1 MLASVPPSIPRQH
14 AIQTID
20 ASERHNACPVP
31 SRPVRHQPYP
41 KHEHSLITHLHSS
54 RQPKSTARPSNA
66 DARARPHSR
75 PTHLLRPNLSSTPAM
90 PPAITPLVC
99 PPPSSNGDGEPKAN
113 FQSLFTRDA
122 SPRSASSN
130 TSVSRSPPAAW
141 ASMSSAGS
149 SGTRPY
155 TSGSSADNNGSS
167 TSAYAPRVHLSSF
180 LNDSQTRSYELD
192 VVQHPQRTAEF
203 GSATLSRLPLSPPI
217 VVQLIVKDRFGNS
230 IIPDVE
236 LPFLIAHLSL
246 YSEDGTRQLDM
257 GTSPDATSTT
267 APRRRLLYG
276 NLVSSP
282 QKLRD
287 LQGRLGLYFLFPDV
301 SIRYRGRFQLG
312 ISLLRISIPSCRT
325 DAAGVMS
332 LGEQGTVLAQARTR
346 SFDVLAHEDYVAPGP
361 TRLTQSFLR
370 QGARINVF
378 TPSSP

>member
-1 MLASVPPSIPRQH
+1 ML
-14 AIQTID
+14 
-20 ASERHNACPVP
+20 
-31 SRPVRHQPYP
+31 
-41 KHEHSLITHLHSS
+41 
-54 RQPKSTARPSNA
+54 
-66 DARARPHSR
+66 
-75 PTHLLRPNLSSTPAM
+75 
-90 PPAITPLVC
+90 
-99 PPPSSNGDGEPKAN
+99 
-113 FQSLFTRDA
+113 
-122 SPRSASSN
+122 
-130 TSVSRSPPAAW
+130 SRSHLFAHFAHTYPTLF
-141 ASMSSAGS
+141 SS
-149 SGTRPY
+149 
-155 TSGSSADNNGSS
+155 
-167 TSAYAPRVHLSSF
+167 
-180 LNDSQTRSYELD
+180 
-192 VVQHPQRTAEF
+192 
-203 GSATLSRLPLSPPI
+203 
-217 VVQLIVKDRFGNS
+217 
-230 IIPDVE
+230 DVE

-312 ISLLRISIPSCRT
+312 ISLLRISMT